1 MNWKLIISSTA
12 LGLALMVNTSQAQVT
27 GDSPELLQL
36 IKNAGDNLNKGQFDN
51 AAALYKQAIRMAPDN
66 IALRKDLAYTY
77 LLKREYGTAR
87 EIITQVLESN
97 AADAQVYQIASAI
110 ELQDGKPAKAKKIIN
125 NGLNKFP
132 NSGVLYNAKGNF
144 MVSESKSS
152 KPALKEWLRGIAVD
166 PTFPTNYYNAAKTL
180 FKDGNYI
187 WTIVYAEKFINLEAQ
202 SPKAVELR
210 KILFDAYKQVFQ
222 LKYADGI
229 PDFNTNPN
237 ANNKSKISF
246 EDAFVHAINANI
258 STVADGFSLENVS
271 MLRSRFLIFWHNHYE
286 NRFPQSIISYQS
298 RLLKSG
304 HYPAYNQWLFG
315 AMMSSQE
322 FSTWLGQF
330 RAYYQKFEQWKQT
343 NVYIP
348 SNGDAALSL

>member
-1 MNWKLIISSTA
+1 MNWKLLISSMA
-12 LGLALMVNTSQAQVT
+12 LGITFLASTANAQLA

-36 IKNAGDNLNKGQFDN
+36 IKNAGDHLNKGQYDN

-77 LLKREYGTAR
+77 LLKREYNTAR
-87 EIITQVLESN
+87 EIITQVLKSS

-110 ELQDGKPAKAKKIIN
+110 ELQDGKSAKAKRIIN
-125 NGLNKFP
+125 NGLDKFP
-132 NSGVLYNAKGNF
+132 HSGVLYNAKGNH
-144 MVSESKSS
+144 MITESKSA

-166 PTFPTNYYNAAKTL
+166 PAFPTNYYNAAKTL
-180 FKDGNYI
+180 FKEGDYI
-187 WTIVYAEKFINLEAQ
+187 WTIIYAEKFVNLESQTA
-202 SPKAVELR
+202 KAVEMR

-229 PDFNTNPN
+229 PDFNTNPSASKN
-237 ANNKSKISF
+237 AKLKF

-258 STVADGFSLENVS
+258 STVADGFSLDNVS
-271 MLRSRFLIFWHNHYE
+271 MLRTRFLIFWNNHYE
-286 NRFPQSIISYQS
+286 ERFPQSIISYQS
-298 RLLKSG
+298 RLMKAG

-315 AMMSSQE
+315 AMISSQE

-330 RAYYQKFEQWKQT
+330 KSAYQKFEQWKQT

-348 SNGDAALSL
+348 NNGDAALAL